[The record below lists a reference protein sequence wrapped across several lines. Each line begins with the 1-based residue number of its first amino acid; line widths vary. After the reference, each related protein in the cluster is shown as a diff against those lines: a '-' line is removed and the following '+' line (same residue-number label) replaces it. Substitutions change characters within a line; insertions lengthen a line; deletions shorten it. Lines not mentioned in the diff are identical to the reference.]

1 MRHALAVAAVA
12 VAIGLPGT
20 QIVAAQDTKT
30 ARGLVRATAPAAVTI
45 HQRGSSNEMTFK
57 VDSAT
62 LVTARGGSTAMRH
75 ALANGQT
82 GVPYT
87 DIVLIGQ
94 SVEVTYREAGM
105 HAATI
110 KVVPGGPEQA
120 NVRAAPAASAPR
132 ALNIVGV
139 VTAVSNTLLTIKGD
153 SGDLTYAI
161 NGKTK
166 VFGPGLGTQ
175 ARASKRAGERT
186 LFSQFVHMGDTVQV
200 RYEETSEVK
209 HALEVHVTSK
219 SN

>member
-1 MRHALAVAAVA
+1 MRQTLAVAAVA

-20 QIVAAQDTKT
+20 QIAAARDTKT
-30 ARGLVRATAPAAVTI
+30 ARGLVRTTEPSAVTI
-45 HQRGSSNEMTFK
+45 QLGSSSEMTFT

-62 LVTARGGSTAMRH
+62 RVTARGGSVAMQN
-75 ALANGQT
+75 ALANGQS

-87 DIVLIGQ
+87 DIVKVGQ

-105 HAATI
+105 HAAAIRVT
-110 KVVPGGPEQA
+110 GGAEQA
-120 NVRAAPAASAPR
+120 TATAAPAAGASR
-132 ALNIVGV
+132 ASDSVGV
-139 VTAVSNTLLTIKGD
+139 VTAVTDALLTIKGE

-186 LFSQFVHMGDTVQV
+186 LFSQFVHMGDTVKV
-200 RYEETSEVK
+200 RYEEKSGTN